1 MGYCELVPKV
11 TIGDKSV
18 DSYLYKDLEKRSKD
32 RPLTN
37 LVYSSYLQ
45 PGVAGKLDQMGKKR
59 NKQGQHIARDVWE
72 FFDVTTMQN
81 EKPDGIKSVE
91 GYNVKDEN
99 GEYVVYPFSEGYKLL
114 DAVNKY
120 NSTSEGKVK
129 GTMAILSKRENG
141 YSIILDNRNSQT
153 QRQIAN
159 TRRAFRTLE
168 FTKSLLKEN
177 NVDLEELLNDPNI
190 APFIDVN
197 NIQDFFNILDT
208 ASKTNNKYLGSKL
221 IAMLLSLN
229 KEDSRINVLK
239 NTFKVNTIEELSDK
253 IAEALNAHA
262 NAPIVTSGRLT
273 TINDLLDY
281 SKKIIFKDKKHSLL
295 DIRNEL
301 FKEDKNIIEFD
312 EEFTLLHTLEELD
325 KEYHI
330 DEEIIKT
337 KLKNI
342 KSIKEYV
349 AAALRHLE
357 HEAKEIEKLE
367 GITPETKELYGKAQ
381 KLAEAMEAKQFYGGC
396 ILFLEKLYKDI
407 KEIDALHREYR
418 KMGDTSLLE
427 TLNKKSKIIMDMHR
441 KIEAG
446 VRMVEIINQKPEIF
460 LEGGLTQA
468 ELNQLKNIAVQ
479 LLPAYNKWQGK
490 VEEYSKDLFDK
501 IAVHTFG
508 ESAFDLSTGEISEKF
523 SKNGTLYDF
532 LYSMSEMD
540 DPHLAVLGS
549 VMRRQSDKK
558 NAVLSQFK
566 RRIDIANR
574 KLVKAT
580 KSRDTSFMYEEDGHI
595 ISDIDWHAYNKA
607 RAKFKSELK
616 NHGLSGI
623 DLKVEMEAWES
634 ANLEERI
641 VDQKSKRTERVP
653 NATYRKPFP
662 DLTPAQMDYY
672 YEVMQIKGELGTLL
686 PEEARRHYQPPQ
698 IRRSAWDALKAAVKG
713 KDKTAY
719 WRVFKNGFG
728 DLFTVREDDTEFSS
742 SGILID
748 GEELSTG
755 RGDITGKEEKKVPI
769 YYINTLADKRELM
782 TDFSS
787 ALLHFA
793 STAIQYNLTMEIR
806 DTAEVLKMFIVSKE
820 IDADENGKSKVE
832 VWKEKGKIFVYSLTV
847 GDKTMTNQL
856 AEAMVESSIYG
867 EQLNNSEKAPKLA
880 KLLLSANSLI
890 SLGVNVI
897 GAASNV
903 VTGEA
908 NALIE
913 AGAGE
918 FFNLKNYG
926 VAQARMAQALI
937 GIWQKTA
944 DVYTDT
950 VENKDS
956 LISNVF
962 DPFSESFEDL
972 QGANRYN
979 YTFIE
984 KLLSGLTGLPLY
996 QVGEWL
1002 MRKSVMYAVLDNEKV
1017 LYKGKKISLYKALTT
1032 SKPEFGE
1039 AELKFKD
1046 GVTDLNGNP
1055 LTSINSEYIE
1065 NVRRK
1070 VRAANSSIH
1079 GAMNREDKGMIH
1091 RFLLGR
1097 AVMQFRQ
1104 WMVAFYGKRF
1114 RITPYWDDNMK
1125 RMRRGYYINTAIQ
1138 IKKILDLR
1146 QQSFKQNFINF
1157 WKDKEAM
1164 YDVKRV
1170 LYDVA
1175 LMAIFHYLPLLL
1187 MGDDDDKKELGKLE
1201 KNLLYLVMRTESE
1214 LKSGNPFAFY
1224 DFVSNLEY
1232 IINNPLPQTRIL
1244 GNLAY
1249 VVGGIVNG
1257 DVFEDIEDGKYKGE
1271 NKYIHELTYNLA
1283 PYKQVKR
1290 LYDDESL
1297 ENLLNSFERYKELQG
1312 ETTGIPMQQNGK
1324 ALVTELADGKE
1335 YQMYLH
1341 KITKGENVNKWTV
1354 YVERI
1359 SKETGEPYKDMLENG
1374 MELADRYHNG
1384 EDITTEGTP
1393 RKPRKPKK
1401 PNKPEKPKKEYR
1413 ISVKE

>member
-18 DSYLYKDLEKRSKD
+18 DSYLYKDLEERSKD

-45 PGVAGKLDQMGKKR
+45 QGVASRLDQMGKKR

-99 GEYVVYPFSEGYKLL
+99 GEYIVYPFSEGYKLL

-120 NSTSEGKVK
+120 NSASEGKIK
-129 GTMAILSKRENG
+129 GTMAVLSKRENG

-153 QRQIAN
+153 QRQVAS
-159 TRRAFRTLE
+159 TRRAFRMLE
-168 FTKSLLKEN
+168 FTKNLLKEN
-177 NVDLEELLNDPNI
+177 NIDLEELLNDSNI
-190 APFIDVN
+190 SPFVDVN
-197 NIQDFFNILDT
+197 NVQDFFNILDT

-229 KEDSRINVLK
+229 KEDSRINTLK

-253 IAEALNAHA
+253 ITEALNAPA
-262 NAPIVTSGRLT
+262 DTPIVTSGRLT
-273 TINDLLDY
+273 TINDLLDS
-281 SKKIIFKDKKHSLL
+281 SKKSIFKNKKYSLL

-301 FKEDKNIIEFD
+301 FKEDKNIAEFD

-330 DEEIIKT
+330 DEDIIKID
-337 KLKNI
+337 LRDI

-367 GITPETKELYGKAQ
+367 GITPETKEIYGKAQ
-381 KLAEAMEAKQFYGGC
+381 DLAEKMEAKQFYGGC

-418 KMGDTSLLE
+418 NIGDTNLLE

-446 VRMVEIINQKPEIF
+446 IRMVEIINQKPKIF

-468 ELNQLKNIAVQ
+468 ELDQLKNIAAQ
-479 LLPAYNKWQGK
+479 LLPAYNSRQGK
-490 VEEYSKDLFDK
+490 IEEYSKDLFDK

-508 ESAFDLSTGEISEKF
+508 ENAFDLATGQISEEFNKKG
-523 SKNGTLYDF
+523 SIYDF

-549 VMRRQSDKK
+549 IIRRQSDRK
-558 NAVLSQFK
+558 NAILAQFK

-574 KLVKAT
+574 KLLKT
-580 KSRDTSFMYEEDGHI
+580 TGSRDTSFMYEEDGHI

-653 NATYRKPFP
+653 NATYRKQFP
-662 DLTPAQMDYY
+662 NITPAQRAYY

-698 IRRSAWDALKAAVKG
+698 IRRNTWDALKAAVKG

-748 GEELSTG
+748 GEELSAG

-769 YYINTLADKRELM
+769 YYVNTLADKRELM

-793 STAIQYNLTMEIR
+793 STSIQYNLTMEIR
-806 DTAEVLKMFIVSKE
+806 DTAEVLKMFIVNKQNKAVDKE
-820 IDADENGKSKVE
+820 GKSKVE
-832 VWKEKGKIFVYSLTV
+832 IWKEKGKTLVSYLNTEHQVLTNLLVNGFV
-847 GDKTMTNQL
+847 D
-856 AEAMVESSIYG
+856 SSIYG
-867 EQLNNSEKAPKLA
+867 ENIKDPGKAPKL
-880 KLLLSANSLI
+880 KKSLLSANSLI
-890 SLGVNVI
+890 SLGVNII

-926 VAQARMAQALI
+926 VAQVRMTQALI
-937 GIWQKTA
+937 DMWQKAA

-1017 LYKGKKISLYKALTT
+1017 LYKGKKISLYDALVKTNKT
-1032 SKPEFGE
+1032 LGS
-1039 AELKFKD
+1039 AELKFMD
-1046 GVTDLNGNP
+1046 GVTDLQGNP
-1055 LTSINSEYIE
+1055 LISINSEYIE

-1070 VRAANSSIH
+1070 VRAANNSIH

-1104 WMVAFYGKRF
+1104 WMVGFYGKRF

-1146 QQSFKQNFINF
+1146 QQSFKQNLIDF
-1157 WKDKEAM
+1157 WKDKGAV
-1164 YDVKRV
+1164 YDVRRV
-1170 LYDVA
+1170 LSDVA
-1175 LMAIFHYLPLLL
+1175 LMAIFHYLPLLI
-1187 MGDDDDKKELGKLE
+1187 MGDDDDEKELGKIE

-1214 LKSGNPFAFY
+1214 LKSGNPFAFN
-1224 DFVSNLEY
+1224 DFISNLTY
-1232 IINNPLPQTRIL
+1232 IINNPLPQTKLL

-1249 VVGGIVNG
+1249 VVGGVLNG
-1257 DVFEDIEDGKYKGE
+1257 DVLENIEDGKYSGE
-1271 NKYIHELTYNLA
+1271 NKYIHELTYSLV

-1290 LYDDESL
+1290 FYDDESL

-1312 ETTGIPMQQNGK
+1312 ETTGIP
-1324 ALVTELADGKE
+1324 TEYNYTDSDGDT
-1335 YQMYLH
+1335 YPIYLH
-1341 KITKGENVNKWTV
+1341 KTTKGENFGKWTV
-1354 YVERI
+1354 YIERV
-1359 SKETGEPYKDMLENG
+1359 SEETGEPYKYFLPNG
-1374 MELADRYHNG
+1374 IEIAAQIKSG
-1384 EDITTEGTP
+1384 DIKTSDPESI
-1393 RKPRKPKK
+1393 RSK
-1401 PNKPEKPKKEYR
+1401 PNKPKRPKRPERPKPSR
-1413 ISVKE
+1413 ISEK

>member
-11 TIGDKSV
+11 IIEDKSV
-18 DSYLYKDLEKRSKD
+18 DSYLYKDLEERSKD

-45 PGVAGKLDQMGKKR
+45 QGVAGKLDQMGKKR
-59 NKQGQHIARDVWE
+59 NKQGQHIAKDVWE

-91 GYNVKDEN
+91 GYDVKDEN
-99 GEYVVYPFSEGYKLL
+99 GEYIVYPFSEGYKLL

-120 NSTSEGKVK
+120 NSTSGGKIK
-129 GTMAILSKRENG
+129 GTMAILSKREDG
-141 YSIILDNRNSQT
+141 YSIILDSRNSQT
-153 QRQIAN
+153 QRQVAN
-159 TRRAFRTLE
+159 TRRAFRILE
-168 FTKSLLKEN
+168 FTKSILKDN
-177 NVDLEELLNDPNI
+177 NVDLDELLNDSSI
-190 APFIDVN
+190 SQFIDVN
-197 NIQDFFNILDT
+197 NIQDFFNILDA

-229 KEDSRINVLK
+229 KKDSRINVLK

-253 IAEALNAHA
+253 ISEALNAPVD
-262 NAPIVTSGRLT
+262 APIVSNGRLT
-273 TINDLLDY
+273 TINDLLDS
-281 SKKIIFKDKKHSLL
+281 SKKAVFKGKKHSLL

-301 FKEDKNIIEFD
+301 FKEDKNIVEFD

-330 DEEIIKT
+330 DDDIIKID
-337 KLKNI
+337 LRDI

-367 GITPETKELYGKAQ
+367 GITPETKEIYSKAQ
-381 KLAEAMEAKQFYGGC
+381 KLAESMEAKQFYGGC
-396 ILFLEKLYKDI
+396 ILFLEKLYNDI
-407 KEIDALHREYR
+407 KEIDALHKEYYNI
-418 KMGDTSLLE
+418 GDTNLLE
-427 TLNKKSKIIMDMHR
+427 TLNKKSKIIMNMHR

-446 VRMVEIINQKPEIF
+446 IHMVEIINQKPKIF

-468 ELNQLKNIAVQ
+468 ELDQLKNITSK
-479 LLPAYNKWQGK
+479 LLPAYNNRQGV
-490 VEEYSKDLFDK
+490 VEGYSKDLFDK

-508 ESAFDLSTGEISEKF
+508 ESAFDLSTGQISEEFNK
-523 SKNGTLYDF
+523 KGTLYDF

-549 VMRRQSDKK
+549 VIRRQSDKK
-558 NAVLSQFK
+558 NAILSQFK

-574 KLVKAT
+574 KLLKT
-580 KSRDTSFMYEEDGHI
+580 TGSRDTSFMYEEDGHI

-607 RAKFKSELK
+607 RTKFKSELK

-641 VDQKSKRTERVP
+641 VDQKNKRIERVP
-653 NATYRKPFP
+653 NDTYRKPFP
-662 DLTPAQMDYY
+662 NLTSAQMAYY

-686 PEEARRHYQPPQ
+686 PEEARRHFQPPQ
-698 IRRSAWDALKAAVKG
+698 IRRNTWDALKEAVKG

-728 DLFTVREDDTEFSS
+728 DLFTVREDDTEFAS

-748 GEELSTG
+748 GEELSAG

-793 STAIQYNLTMEIR
+793 STAIQYNLTMEIK
-806 DTAEVLKMFIVSKE
+806 DTAEVLKMFIVNKQNKATDKE
-820 IDADENGKSKVE
+820 GKSKVE
-832 VWKEKGKIFVYSLTV
+832 IWKEKGKTLVSYLNTEHQTLTNLLV
-847 GDKTMTNQL
+847 NGIVD
-856 AEAMVESSIYG
+856 SSIYG
-867 EQLNNSEKAPKLA
+867 EHIKNPGKSPKLV

-926 VAQARMAQALI
+926 VAQVRMTQALI
-937 GIWQKTA
+937 DVWQKAA

-956 LISNVF
+956 LMSNVF

-996 QVGEWL
+996 QAGEWL

-1017 LYKGKKISLYKALTT
+1017 LYKGKKISLYDALVKTDKT
-1032 SKPEFGE
+1032 LGP
-1039 AELKFKD
+1039 AELKFID
-1046 GVTDLNGNP
+1046 GITDLKGNP
-1055 LTSINSEYIE
+1055 LTNINSEYIE
-1065 NVRRK
+1065 NVKRK
-1070 VRAANSSIH
+1070 VRSANNSIH

-1114 RITPYWDDNMK
+1114 RVSQYWDDNMK

-1146 QQSFKQNFINF
+1146 QQSFKQNLIDF
-1157 WKDKEAM
+1157 WKDKDAI
-1164 YDVKRV
+1164 YDAKRIIS
-1170 LYDVA
+1170 DA
-1175 LMAIFHYLPLLL
+1175 TLMAIFHYLPLLL
-1187 MGDDDDKKELGKLE
+1187 MGDDDDEKELGKIE

-1214 LKSGNPFAFY
+1214 LKSGNPFAFD
-1224 DFVSNLEY
+1224 DFVTNLVY
-1232 IINNPLPQTRIL
+1232 IMNNPFPQTRSIE
-1244 GNLAY
+1244 NTAY
-1249 VVGGIVNG
+1249 LIGGILNG
-1257 DVFEDIEDGKYKGE
+1257 DAFEDIEDGKYKGE
-1271 NKYIHELTYNLA
+1271 NKYIHELTHNLA
-1283 PYKQVKR
+1283 PYKQIKR
-1290 LYDDESL
+1290 LYDDEAL

-1312 ETTGIPMQQNGK
+1312 ETTGIP
-1324 ALVTELADGKE
+1324 TEYNYTDSDGDV
-1335 YQMYLH
+1335 YPIYLH
-1341 KITKGENVNKWTV
+1341 KTTKGENFGKWNV
-1354 YVERI
+1354 YIERV
-1359 SKETGEPYKDMLENG
+1359 SEETGEPYKYFLPNG
-1374 MELADRYHNG
+1374 IEIAAQIKSG
-1384 EDITTEGTP
+1384 DIKTSDPESI
-1393 RKPRKPKK
+1393 RSKPKKPKK
-1401 PNKPEKPKKEYR
+1401 PNRPERPKLSR
-1413 ISVKE
+1413 ISEK

>member
-18 DSYLYKDLEKRSKD
+18 DSYLYKDLEERSKD

-45 PGVAGKLDQMGKKR
+45 QGVASKLDQMGKKR
-59 NKQGQHIARDVWE
+59 NKQGQHIVRDVWE

-91 GYNVKDEN
+91 GYDVKDEN
-99 GEYVVYPFSEGYKLL
+99 GEYIVYPFSEGYKLL

-120 NSTSEGKVK
+120 NSTSEGKIK

-141 YSIILDNRNSQT
+141 YSIILDNRNSHT
-153 QRQIAN
+153 QRQVAN
-159 TRRAFRTLE
+159 TRRAFKILE
-168 FTKSLLKEN
+168 FTKSFLKEN
-177 NVDLEELLNDPNI
+177 NIDLEELLNDPNI
-190 APFIDVN
+190 APFINVN

-208 ASKTNNKYLGSKL
+208 TSKTNNKYLGSRL
-221 IAMLLSLN
+221 IALLLSLN
-229 KEDSRINVLK
+229 KEDSRINILK

-253 IAEALNAHA
+253 IAEALNAPA

-273 TINDLLDY
+273 TINDLLDS
-281 SKKIIFKDKKHSLL
+281 SKKTVFKDKKHSLL
-295 DIRNEL
+295 DIRNAL
-301 FKEDKNIIEFD
+301 FKEDKSIVEFD
-312 EEFTLLHTLEELD
+312 EEFTLLRTLEELD

-330 DEEIIKT
+330 DEDIVKIDLQE
-337 KLKNI
+337 I

-367 GITPETKELYGKAQ
+367 GITPETKEIYGKAQ

-396 ILFLEKLYKDI
+396 ILFLEKLYKDV
-407 KEIDALHREYR
+407 KEIDVLHREYHNI
-418 KMGDTSLLE
+418 GDTNLLE
-427 TLNKKSKIIMDMHR
+427 TLNKRSKIIMDMHR

-446 VRMVEIINQKPEIF
+446 IRMVEIINQKPKIF
-460 LEGGLTQA
+460 LEGGLTQV
-468 ELNQLKNIAVQ
+468 ELDQLKNIASQ
-479 LLPAYNKWQGK
+479 LLPAYNSRQGV

-508 ESAFDLSTGEISEKF
+508 ESAFDLSTGQISEKLNK
-523 SKNGTLYDF
+523 SGSLYDF

-558 NAVLSQFK
+558 NAILSQFK
-566 RRIDIANR
+566 RRIDMANR
-574 KLVKAT
+574 KLVKASG
-580 KSRDTSFMYEEDGHI
+580 SRDTSFMYEEDGHI
-595 ISDIDWHAYNKA
+595 ISDIDWKAYNKT

-634 ANLEERI
+634 ANLEERV
-641 VDQKSKRTERVP
+641 VDQKSGRTERVP
-653 NATYRKPFP
+653 NSNYRKGFP
-662 DLTPAQMDYY
+662 SLTSAESDYY
-672 YEVMQIKGELGTLL
+672 YEIMQIKGELGTLL

-698 IRRSAWDALKAAVKG
+698 IRRNTWDALKAAVKR
-713 KDKTAY
+713 KDKTTY
-719 WRVFKNGFG
+719 LNVIKKGFG
-728 DLFTVREDDTEFSS
+728 DLFTIREDDTEFAS

-755 RGDITGKEEKKVPI
+755 RGDITAKEEKKVPI
-769 YYINTLADKRELM
+769 YYVNTLADKRELM

-787 ALLHFA
+787 SLLHFA
-793 STAIQYNLTMEIR
+793 SSAIQYNLTMEIK
-806 DTAEVLKMFIVSKE
+806 DTAEVLKMYIVSKE
-820 IDADENGKSKVE
+820 NNATKNGRPKVE
-832 VWKEKGKIFVYSLTV
+832 IWKEKGKILINSLTS
-847 GDKTMTNQL
+847 GDKTMTNSL
-856 AEAMVESSIYG
+856 AESMIDSAIYG
-867 EQLNNSEKAPKLA
+867 EYLTNVNKKT
-880 KLLLSANSLI
+880 KRRLLFLSGNSLI
-890 SLGVNVI
+890 SLGLNFI
-897 GAASNV
+897 GAASNI

-918 FFNLKNYG
+918 YFNLKNYG
-926 VAQARMAQALI
+926 IAQARVAQAAI
-937 GIWQKTA
+937 DVWQKAA

-962 DPFSESFEDL
+962 DPFSESFENL
-972 QGANRYN
+972 QGSKRYN

-996 QVGEWL
+996 QAGEWL

-1017 LYKGKKISLYKALTT
+1017 LYKGRKISLYDALVKTYKT
-1032 SKPEFGE
+1032 LGS

-1046 GVTDLNGNP
+1046 GVTDLKGNP
-1055 LTSINSEYIE
+1055 LTDINSEYIE
-1065 NVRRK
+1065 NIRRK
-1070 VRAANSSIH
+1070 VRAANNSIH
-1079 GAMNREDKGMIH
+1079 GAMNKEDKGMIH

-1097 AVMQFRQ
+1097 FVMQFRQ
-1104 WMVAFYGKRF
+1104 WMVGFYGKRF
-1114 RITPYWDDNMK
+1114 RISPYWDDNMK

-1146 QQSFKQNFINF
+1146 QQSFKQNLIDF
-1157 WKDKEAM
+1157 WKDKDTV
-1164 YDVKRV
+1164 YDVRRV
-1170 LYDVA
+1170 LSDAA
-1175 LMAIFHYLPLLL
+1175 LMVIFYYLPVLL
-1187 MGDDDDKKELGKLE
+1187 MGDDDDEKELNKIE

-1214 LKSGNPFAFY
+1214 IKSGNPFAFN
-1224 DFVSNLEY
+1224 DFISNLVY
-1232 IINNPLPQTRIL
+1232 IINNPLPQTKTL
-1244 GNLAY
+1244 ESGAY
-1249 VVGGIVNG
+1249 IIGGVLNG

-1271 NKYIHELTYNLA
+1271 NKYLHTLQYGLA
-1283 PYKQVKR
+1283 PYKQLKR

-1297 ENLLNSFERYKELQG
+1297 ENLLNSFERYKELKG
-1312 ETTGIPMQQNGK
+1312 ETTGIP
-1324 ALVTELADGKE
+1324 TEYNYTDSDGDT
-1335 YQMYLH
+1335 YPIYLH
-1341 KITKGENVNKWTV
+1341 KTTKGENFGKWTV
-1354 YVERI
+1354 YIERV
-1359 SKETGEPYKDMLENG
+1359 SEKTGEPYKYFLPNG
-1374 MELADRYHNG
+1374 IEIAAQIKSG
-1384 EDITTEGTP
+1384 DIKTSDPGSI
-1393 RKPRKPKK
+1393 RIKPKRPKRPKRPERPK
-1401 PNKPEKPKKEYR
+1401 PSR
-1413 ISVKE
+1413 ISKK

>member
-45 PGVAGKLDQMGKKR
+45 QGVASKLDQMGKKR
-59 NKQGQHIARDVWE
+59 NKQGQHIAKDVWE

-91 GYNVKDEN
+91 GYDVKDEN
-99 GEYVVYPFSEGYKLL
+99 GEYIVYPFSEGYKLL

-120 NSTSEGKVK
+120 NSTSGDKIK

-153 QRQIAN
+153 QRQVAN
-159 TRRAFRTLE
+159 IRRAFRILE
-168 FTKSLLKEN
+168 FTEGLLKEN

-253 IAEALNAHA
+253 IAEALNAPA

-281 SKKIIFKDKKHSLL
+281 SKKIIFKDKKYSLL
-295 DIRNEL
+295 AIRDEL
-301 FKEDKNIIEFD
+301 FKEDKNIVEFD

-330 DEEIIKT
+330 DDDVIKID
-337 KLKNI
+337 LQNI

-367 GITPETKELYGKAQ
+367 GITPETKEIYSKAQ

-396 ILFLEKLYKDI
+396 ILFLEKLYNDI
-407 KEIDALHREYR
+407 KEIDTLHREYR
-418 KMGDTSLLE
+418 NIGDSTLLE
-427 TLNKKSKIIMDMHR
+427 TLNKRSKIIMDMHR

-446 VRMVEIINQKPEIF
+446 IRMVEIINKKPKIF

-468 ELNQLKNIAVQ
+468 ELDQLKNIATQ
-479 LLPAYNKWQGK
+479 LLPVYNNRQGV
-490 VEEYSKDLFDK
+490 VEGYSKDLFDK
-501 IAVHTFG
+501 IAVHAFG
-508 ESAFDLSTGEISEKF
+508 ESAFDLSTGQISEEFNK
-523 SKNGTLYDF
+523 KGTLYDF

-549 VMRRQSDKK
+549 VIRRQSDRK
-558 NAVLSQFK
+558 NAILSQFK

-580 KSRDTSFMYEEDGHI
+580 GSRNTSFMYEEDGHI

-616 NHGLSGI
+616 RHGLSGV

-634 ANLEERI
+634 ANLEEKI

-653 NATYRKPFP
+653 NATYRKQFP
-662 DLTPAQMDYY
+662 NLTSAQMAYY
-672 YEVMQIKGELGTLL
+672 KEVMQIKGELGTLL

-698 IRRSAWDALKAAVKG
+698 IRRNSWDALKASVKG

-719 WRVFKNGFG
+719 WRVVKNGFG
-728 DLFTVREDDTEFSS
+728 DLFTIREDDTEFAS

-755 RGDITGKEEKKVPI
+755 SGDITGKEEKRVPI

-793 STAIQYNLTMEIR
+793 STSIQYNLTMEIR
-806 DTAEVLKMFIVSKE
+806 DTAEVLKMFIVSKQNKATDKE
-820 IDADENGKSKVE
+820 GKSKVE
-832 VWKEKGKIFVYSLTV
+832 IWKEKGKTLVSYLTT
-847 GDKTMTNQL
+847 GHQTLTNL
-856 AEAMVESSIYG
+856 LVNGIIDSSIYG
-867 EQLNNSEKAPKLA
+867 EHIKNPGKAPKLA
-880 KLLLSANSLI
+880 KLLLSANSLV
-890 SLGVNVI
+890 SLGVNIV

-918 FFNLKNYG
+918 YFNLKNYG

-937 GIWQKTA
+937 GMWQKTA

-979 YTFIE
+979 YTFLE

-1017 LYKGKKISLYKALTT
+1017 LYKGKKISLYDALVKTDKT
-1032 SKPEFGE
+1032 LRS

-1046 GVTDLNGNP
+1046 GVTDLQGNP
-1055 LTSINSEYIE
+1055 LTDINSEYIE
-1065 NVRRK
+1065 NIKRK
-1070 VRAANSSIH
+1070 VRAANNSIH

-1114 RITPYWDDNMK
+1114 RVSQYWDDNMK

-1146 QQSFKQNFINF
+1146 QQSFKQNLIDF
-1157 WKDKEAM
+1157 WKDKGAV
-1164 YDVKRV
+1164 YDVRRI
-1170 LYDVA
+1170 LSDAA

-1187 MGDDDDKKELGKLE
+1187 MGEDEDEKELGKIE
-1201 KNLLYLVMRTESE
+1201 KNLLYLIMRTESE
-1214 LKSGNPFAFY
+1214 LKSGNPFAFD
-1224 DFVSNLEY
+1224 DFVTNLVY
-1232 IINNPLPQTRIL
+1232 IMNNPFPQTRSVQST
-1244 GNLAY
+1244 AY
-1249 VVGGIVNG
+1249 LIGGILNG
-1257 DVFEDIEDGKYKGE
+1257 DVFETIEDGKYEGE
-1271 NKYIHELTYNLA
+1271 NKYIHELTYNFA
-1283 PYKQVKR
+1283 PYKQIKR
-1290 LYDDESL
+1290 LYDDEAL

-1312 ETTGIPMQQNGK
+1312 ETTGIP
-1324 ALVTELADGKE
+1324 TEYNYTDSDGDV
-1335 YQMYLH
+1335 YPIYLH
-1341 KITKGENVNKWTV
+1341 KTTKGENFGKWTV
-1354 YVERI
+1354 YIERV
-1359 SKETGEPYKDMLENG
+1359 SEETGEPYKHFLPNG
-1374 MELADRYHNG
+1374 IEIAAQIKSG
-1384 EDITTEGTP
+1384 EVETSDPESIRIK
-1393 RKPRKPKK
+1393 RKKAKK
-1401 PNKPEKPKKEYR
+1401 LKKTKKYEKPSR

>member
-45 PGVAGKLDQMGKKR
+45 QGVASKLDQMGKKR
-59 NKQGQHIARDVWE
+59 NKQGQHTARDVWE

-120 NSTSEGKVK
+120 NSASEGKVK

-153 QRQIAN
+153 QRQVAN
-159 TRRAFRTLE
+159 TRRAIKILE

-177 NVDLEELLNDPNI
+177 NVDLEELLNDSNI

-253 IAEALNAHA
+253 IAEALNAPA

-273 TINDLLDY
+273 TINDLLDS
-281 SKKIIFKDKKHSLL
+281 SKKTIFKDKKYSLL
-295 DIRNEL
+295 DIKNEL
-301 FKEDKNIIEFD
+301 FKEDKNIVEFD

-330 DEEIIKT
+330 DEEIIKID
-337 KLKNI
+337 LPNI
-342 KSIKEYV
+342 KSIEEYV
-349 AAALRHLE
+349 AASLRHLE

-367 GITPETKELYGKAQ
+367 GITPETKEIYGKAQ

-396 ILFLEKLYKDI
+396 ILFLEKLYNDI
-407 KEIDALHREYR
+407 KEIDALHREYLN
-418 KMGDTSLLE
+418 MGDTNLLE

-446 VRMVEIINQKPEIF
+446 IRMVEIINQKPKIF

-662 DLTPAQMDYY
+662 NLTSAQMAYY

-686 PEEARRHYQPPQ
+686 PEEARRYYQPPQ

-793 STAIQYNLTMEIR
+793 STSIQYNLTMEIR

-820 IDADENGKSKVE
+820 SDADENGKPKVE
-832 VWKEKGKIFVYSLTV
+832 VWKEKGKILVNSLTA

-890 SLGVNVI
+890 SLGVNII

-908 NALIE
+908 NALLE

-918 FFNLKNYG
+918 FFNFKNYG
-926 VAQARMAQALI
+926 VAQVRMTQALI
-937 GIWQKTA
+937 NMWQKAA

-1017 LYKGKKISLYKALTT
+1017 LYKGKKISLYDALVKTPTT
-1032 SKPEFGE
+1032 LGS

-1046 GVTDLNGNP
+1046 GVTDLQGNP
-1055 LTSINSEYIE
+1055 LTDINSEYIE

-1070 VRAANSSIH
+1070 VRAANNSIH

-1114 RITPYWDDNMK
+1114 RVSQYWDDNMK

-1146 QQSFKQNFINF
+1146 QQSFKQNFIDF
-1157 WKDKEAM
+1157 WKDKEAV
-1164 YDVKRV
+1164 YDVRRV
-1170 LYDVA
+1170 LSDVA

-1187 MGDDDDKKELGKLE
+1187 MGDDDDEKELGKVE

-1283 PYKQVKR
+1283 PHKQVKR
-1290 LYDDESL
+1290 LYDDEAL

-1312 ETTGIPMQQNGK
+1312 ETTGIP
-1324 ALVTELADGKE
+1324 TEYNYTDSDGDT
-1335 YQMYLH
+1335 YPIYLH
-1341 KITKGENVNKWTV
+1341 KTTKGENFGKWTV
-1354 YVERI
+1354 YIERI
-1359 SKETGEPYKDMLENG
+1359 SEETGEPYKYFLPNG
-1374 MELADRYHNG
+1374 IEIAAQIKSG
-1384 EDITTEGTP
+1384 EVKTSDPESI
-1393 RKPRKPKK
+1393 RSKPKRPKRPKRPERPK
-1401 PNKPEKPKKEYR
+1401 PSR
-1413 ISVKE
+1413 ISEKE

>member
-18 DSYLYKDLEKRSKD
+18 DSYLYKDLEERSKD

-45 PGVAGKLDQMGKKR
+45 PEVASKLDQMGKKR

-91 GYNVKDEN
+91 GYDVKDEN
-99 GEYVVYPFSEGYKLL
+99 GEYIVYPFSEGYKLL

-120 NSTSEGKVK
+120 NSASEGKVK

-153 QRQIAN
+153 QRQVAN
-159 TRRAFRTLE
+159 TRRAIRTLE

-177 NVDLEELLNDPNI
+177 NVDLEELLNDPNV

-229 KEDSRINVLK
+229 KEDSRINTLK

-253 IAEALNAHA
+253 IAEALNAPVD
-262 NAPIVTSGRLT
+262 APIVTSGRLT

-301 FKEDKNIIEFD
+301 FKEDKNVVEFD
-312 EEFTLLHTLEELD
+312 EEFTLLRTLEELD

-330 DEEIIKT
+330 DEEIIKID
-337 KLKNI
+337 LQNI

-349 AAALRHLE
+349 ASALRHLE
-357 HEAKEIEKLE
+357 HEAKEIERLE
-367 GITPETKELYGKAQ
+367 GITPETKEIYGKAQ
-381 KLAEAMEAKQFYGGC
+381 ELAEAMEAKQFYGGC

-418 KMGDTSLLE
+418 NIGDTNLLE

-446 VRMVEIINQKPEIF
+446 IRMIEIINQKSKIF
-460 LEGGLTQA
+460 LEGGLTQS
-468 ELNQLKNIAVQ
+468 ELNQLKNIASQ
-479 LLPAYNKWQGK
+479 LLPAYNSRQGI
-490 VEEYSKDLFDK
+490 VEGYSKDLFDK
-501 IAVHTFG
+501 IAVYTFG
-508 ESAFDLSTGEISEKF
+508 ESAFDLSTGKISEKF
-523 SKNGTLYDF
+523 NKTGSLYDF

-549 VMRRQSDKK
+549 VMRRQSDRK
-558 NAVLSQFK
+558 NTILSQFK

-574 KLVKAT
+574 KLVKST
-580 KSRDTSFMYEEDGHI
+580 GSRNTSFMYEEDGHI

-641 VDQKSKRTERVP
+641 VDKKNKRTERVP
-653 NATYRKPFP
+653 NATYRKQFP
-662 DLTPAQMDYY
+662 NLTSAQMAYY
-672 YEVMQIKGELGTLL
+672 HEVMQIKGELGTLL

-698 IRRSAWDALKAAVKG
+698 IRRNSWDALKASVKG

-719 WRVFKNGFG
+719 WRVVKNGFG
-728 DLFTVREDDTEFSS
+728 DLFTIREDDTEFAS

-755 RGDITGKEEKKVPI
+755 RGDITGKEEKRVPI

-793 STAIQYNLTMEIR
+793 STSIQYNLTMEIR
-806 DTAEVLKMFIVSKE
+806 DTAEVLKMYIVSKE
-820 IDADENGKSKVE
+820 NDATKNGKPKVE
-832 VWKEKGKIFVYSLTV
+832 TWKEKGKILVNSLTA
-847 GDKTMTNQL
+847 GDKTITNQL
-856 AEAMVESSIYG
+856 AEAMVDSAIYG
-867 EQLNNSEKAPKLA
+867 EYLTNVNKKTKRRL
-880 KLLLSANSLI
+880 LLLSGNSLI
-890 SLGVNVI
+890 SLGLNFI
-897 GAASNV
+897 GAASNI

-918 FFNLKNYG
+918 YFNLKNYG
-926 VAQARMAQALI
+926 VAQARMTQALI
-937 GIWQKTA
+937 DMWQKAA

-984 KLLSGLTGLPLY
+984 KLLSSLTGLPLY
-996 QVGEWL
+996 QAGEWL

-1017 LYKGKKISLYKALTT
+1017 LYKGKKISLYDALVKTDKT
-1032 SKPEFGE
+1032 LGS
-1039 AELKFKD
+1039 AELKFMD
-1046 GVTDLNGNP
+1046 GVTDLKGNP
-1055 LTSINSEYIE
+1055 LTDINSEYIE
-1065 NVRRK
+1065 NIKRK
-1070 VRAANSSIH
+1070 VRAANNSIH

-1114 RITPYWDDNMK
+1114 RVSQYWDDNMK

-1146 QQSFKQNFINF
+1146 QQSFKQNLIDF
-1157 WKDKEAM
+1157 WKDKEAV
-1164 YDVKRV
+1164 YDVRRV
-1170 LYDVA
+1170 LSDVA
-1175 LMAIFHYLPLLL
+1175 IMVIFHYLPLLL
-1187 MGDDDDKKELGKLE
+1187 MGDDDDEKELGKIE

-1214 LKSGNPFAFY
+1214 LKSGNPFAFN
-1224 DFVSNLEY
+1224 DFISNLVY
-1232 IINNPLPQTRIL
+1232 IINNPLPQTKTL
-1244 GNLAY
+1244 ESGAY
-1249 VVGGIVNG
+1249 IIGGVLNG

-1271 NKYIHELTYNLA
+1271 NKYLHTLQYGLA

-1312 ETTGIPMQQNGK
+1312 ETTGIP
-1324 ALVTELADGKE
+1324 TEYNYTDSDGDV
-1335 YQMYLH
+1335 YPIYLH
-1341 KITKGENVNKWTV
+1341 KTTKGENFGKWTV
-1354 YVERI
+1354 YIERV
-1359 SKETGEPYKDMLENG
+1359 SEETGEPYKYFLPNG
-1374 MELADRYHNG
+1374 IEIAAQIKSG
-1384 EDITTEGTP
+1384 DIKTSDPESI
-1393 RKPRKPKK
+1393 RSKPKK
-1401 PNKPEKPKKEYR
+1401 PKKPKRPERPKPSR
-1413 ISVKE
+1413 ISEK

>member
-45 PGVAGKLDQMGKKR
+45 QGVASKLDQMGKKR
-59 NKQGQHIARDVWE
+59 NKQGQHTARDVWE

-99 GEYVVYPFSEGYKLL
+99 GDYIVYPFSEGYKLL

-153 QRQIAN
+153 QRQVAN
-159 TRRAFRTLE
+159 TRRAIRILE

-177 NVDLEELLNDPNI
+177 NVDLEELLNDSNI

-197 NIQDFFNILDT
+197 NIQDFFNVLDT
-208 ASKTNNKYLGSKL
+208 AAKTNNKYLGSKL

-253 IAEALNAHA
+253 IAEALNAPA

-281 SKKIIFKDKKHSLL
+281 SKKIISKDKKHSLL
-295 DIRNEL
+295 DIKNEL
-301 FKEDKNIIEFD
+301 FKEDKNIVEFD

-325 KEYHI
+325 KEYRI

-337 KLKNI
+337 DLPNI
-342 KSIKEYV
+342 KSIEEYV
-349 AAALRHLE
+349 AASLRHLE

-367 GITPETKELYGKAQ
+367 GITPETKEIYGKAQ

-396 ILFLEKLYKDI
+396 ILFLEKLYNDI
-407 KEIDALHREYR
+407 KEIDALHREYL
-418 KMGDTSLLE
+418 KMGDTNLLE

-446 VRMVEIINQKPEIF
+446 IRMVEIINQKPKIF
-460 LEGGLTQA
+460 LEGGLIQA
-468 ELNQLKNIAVQ
+468 ELDQLKSIAAQ
-479 LLPAYNKWQGK
+479 LFIAYNSRQGK
-490 VEEYSKDLFDK
+490 VKEYSKDLFNK
-501 IAVHTFG
+501 ISAHTFG
-508 ESAFDLSTGEISEKF
+508 ASAFDLSTGEISEKLNKTG
-523 SKNGTLYDF
+523 SLYDF

-549 VMRRQSDKK
+549 VLRRQSDRK
-558 NAVLSQFK
+558 NAILSQFK

-662 DLTPAQMDYY
+662 NLTSAQMAYY
-672 YEVMQIKGELGTLL
+672 HEVMQIKGELGTLL

-713 KDKTAY
+713 KDKTTY

-806 DTAEVLKMFIVSKE
+806 DTAEVLKMFIVNKKNKPL
-820 IDADENGKSKVE
+820 DKKGKPKVE
-832 VWKEKGKIFVYSLTV
+832 IWKERGKTLISYLGTEHQGLTNLLV
-847 GDKTMTNQL
+847 KSIVD
-856 AEAMVESSIYG
+856 SSIYG
-867 EQLNNSEKAPKLA
+867 EHIKYPGKAPKLA
-880 KLLLSANSLI
+880 KFLLSANSLI
-890 SLGVNVI
+890 SLGVNII
-897 GAASNV
+897 GAGSNV

-918 FFNLKNYG
+918 YFNLKNYG
-926 VAQARMAQALI
+926 VAQARMTQALI
-937 GIWQKTA
+937 DMWQKAA

-950 VENKDS
+950 VESKDS

-996 QVGEWL
+996 QAGEWL

-1017 LYKGKKISLYKALTT
+1017 LYKGKKISLYDALVKTDKT
-1032 SKPEFGE
+1032 LGS
-1039 AELKFKD
+1039 AELKFMD
-1046 GVTDLNGNP
+1046 GVTDLKGNP
-1055 LTSINSEYIE
+1055 LTDINSEYIE

-1070 VRAANSSIH
+1070 VRAANNSIH

-1104 WMVAFYGKRF
+1104 WMVEFYGKRF
-1114 RITPYWDDNMK
+1114 RVSQYWDDNMK

-1138 IKKILDLR
+1138 IKNILDLR
-1146 QQSFKQNFINF
+1146 QHSFKQNFINF
-1157 WKDKEAM
+1157 WKDKGALYDAKRVF
-1164 YDVKRV
+1164 YDVV
-1170 LYDVA
+1170 
-1175 LMAIFHYLPLLL
+1175 LMAIFHYLPLLI
-1187 MGDDDDKKELGKLE
+1187 MGDDDDEKELGKIE

-1232 IINNPLPQTRIL
+1232 IINNPLPQTRLL

-1271 NKYIHELTYNLA
+1271 NKYIHELTYSLS

-1290 LYDDESL
+1290 LYDDEAL

-1312 ETTGIPMQQNGK
+1312 ETTGIP
-1324 ALVTELADGKE
+1324 TEYNYTDSDGDI
-1335 YQMYLH
+1335 YPIYLH
-1341 KITKGENVNKWTV
+1341 KTTKGENFGKWTV
-1354 YVERI
+1354 YIERV
-1359 SKETGEPYKDMLENG
+1359 SEETGEPYKDFLPNG
-1374 MELADRYHNG
+1374 IEIASQIKSG
-1384 EDITTEGTP
+1384 EVKTSDPESI
-1393 RKPRKPKK
+1393 RSKPKRPKK
-1401 PNKPEKPKKEYR
+1401 PKRPERPKPSR
-1413 ISVKE
+1413 ISEKE

>member
-18 DSYLYKDLEKRSKD
+18 DSYLYIDLEKRSKD

-59 NKQGQHIARDVWE
+59 NKQGQHTARDVWE

-91 GYNVKDEN
+91 GYAVKDEN
-99 GEYVVYPFSEGYKLL
+99 GEYIVYPFSEGYKLL

-120 NSTSEGKVK
+120 NSASEGKVK
-129 GTMAILSKRENG
+129 GTMAILAKRENG

-153 QRQIAN
+153 QRQVAN
-159 TRRAFRTLE
+159 TRRAFRMLE
-168 FTKSLLKEN
+168 FTRNLLKEN
-177 NVDLEELLNDPNI
+177 NIDLDELLNDPNI
-190 APFIDVN
+190 APFLDVN
-197 NIQDFFNILDT
+197 NISDFFNVLDIT
-208 ASKTNNKYLGSKL
+208 SKTNNKYLGSRL

-229 KEDSRINVLK
+229 KEDSRIDTLK
-239 NTFKVNTIEELSDK
+239 NTFRVDTIEELADK
-253 IAEALNAHA
+253 IAEALNAPA
-262 NAPIVTSGRLT
+262 NTPIVTSGRLT
-273 TINDLLDY
+273 TINDLLDS
-281 SKKIIFKDKKHSLL
+281 SKKIIFKNKKYSLL

-301 FKEDKNIIEFD
+301 FKEDKSIEEFD
-312 EEFTLLHTLEELD
+312 EEFTLLRTLEELD

-330 DEEIIKT
+330 DEEIIKID
-337 KLKNI
+337 LQEI

-367 GITPETKELYGKAQ
+367 GITPEAKELYDKAQ

-418 KMGDTSLLE
+418 NMVDDTLLE
-427 TLNKKSKIIMDMHR
+427 TLNKKSKIIMNMHR

-446 VRMVEIINQKPEIF
+446 IRMIEIINQKPKIF

-468 ELNQLKNIAVQ
+468 ELDELKSIAAQLFPV
-479 LLPAYNKWQGK
+479 YNNRQGV
-490 VEEYSKDLFDK
+490 VEGYSKDLFDR
-501 IAVHTFG
+501 IAVYTFG
-508 ESAFDLSTGEISEKF
+508 ESAFDLSTGKISEEFNKRG
-523 SKNGTLYDF
+523 SIYDF

-549 VMRRQSDKK
+549 ILRRQSDRK
-558 NAVLSQFK
+558 NAILSKFK
-566 RRIDIANR
+566 IRIDRANR
-574 KLVKAT
+574 KLVKYT
-580 KSRDTSFMYEEDGHI
+580 ESRDTSFMYEEDGHI
-595 ISDIDWHAYNKA
+595 ISDIDWRAYNKA

-616 NHGLSGI
+616 SHGLSGI
-623 DLKVEMEAWES
+623 DLKVEMESWES
-634 ANLEERI
+634 TNLEERV
-641 VDQKSKRTERVP
+641 VDQKSGRTERVP

-698 IRRSAWDALKAAVKG
+698 IRRNSWDALKAAVKG
-713 KDKTAY
+713 KDKTTY
-719 WRVFKNGFG
+719 LSVLKNGFG
-728 DLFTVREDDTEFSS
+728 DLLTIREDDTEFAS

-769 YYINTLADKRELM
+769 YYINTLADKKELM

-793 STAIQYNLTMEIR
+793 STSIQYNLTMEIR

-820 IDADENGKSKVE
+820 NDATKNGKPKVE
-832 VWKEKGKIFVYSLTV
+832 IWKEKGKILINSLTT
-847 GDKTMTNQL
+847 GDKTMTNAL
-856 AEAMVESSIYG
+856 VESMIDSAIYG
-867 EQLNNSEKAPKLA
+867 EHMTNVNKKT
-880 KLLLSANSLI
+880 KRRLLFLSANSLV
-890 SLGVNVI
+890 SLGLNFI
-897 GAASNV
+897 GAASNI

-996 QVGEWL
+996 QAGEWL

-1017 LYKGKKISLYKALTT
+1017 LYKGKKISLYDALVKTGKT
-1032 SKPEFGE
+1032 LGS
-1039 AELKFKD
+1039 AELKFMD
-1046 GVTDLNGNP
+1046 GVTDLQGNP

-1070 VRAANSSIH
+1070 VRAANNSIH

-1104 WMVAFYGKRF
+1104 WMVGFYGKRF

-1138 IKKILDLR
+1138 IKSILDLR
-1146 QQSFKQNFINF
+1146 QQSFKQNLIDF
-1157 WKDKEAM
+1157 WKDKGAV
-1164 YDVKRV
+1164 YDVRRV
-1170 LYDVA
+1170 LSDVA
-1175 LMAIFHYLPLLL
+1175 LMAIFYYLPLLI
-1187 MGDDDDKKELGKLE
+1187 MGDDDDEKELDKIE

-1214 LKSGNPFAFY
+1214 LKSGNPFAFN
-1224 DFVSNLEY
+1224 DFISNLTY
-1232 IINNPLPQTRIL
+1232 IINNPLPQTKLL
-1244 GNLAY
+1244 GNLTY
-1249 VVGGIVNG
+1249 VVGGVLNG
-1257 DVFEDIEDGKYKGE
+1257 DVLETIEDGKYSGE
-1271 NKYIHELTYNLA
+1271 NKYIHELTYSLA

-1312 ETTGIPMQQNGK
+1312 ETTGIP
-1324 ALVTELADGKE
+1324 TEYNYTDSDGDT
-1335 YQMYLH
+1335 YPIYLH
-1341 KITKGENVNKWTV
+1341 KTTKGENFGKWTV
-1354 YVERI
+1354 YIERV
-1359 SKETGEPYKDMLENG
+1359 SEETGEPYKYFLPNG
-1374 MELADRYHNG
+1374 IEIAAQIKSG
-1384 EDITTEGTP
+1384 EIKTSDPGSI
-1393 RKPRKPKK
+1393 RSKPKRPERTKRPERPK
-1401 PNKPEKPKKEYR
+1401 PSR
-1413 ISVKE
+1413 ISKK

>member
-18 DSYLYKDLEKRSKD
+18 DSYLYKDLEERSKD

-45 PGVAGKLDQMGKKR
+45 QGVASKLDQMGKKR

-114 DAVNKY
+114 DAVNRY
-120 NSTSEGKVK
+120 NSASEGKVK

-153 QRQIAN
+153 QRQVAN
-159 TRRAFRTLE
+159 TRRAFKTLE
-168 FTKSLLKEN
+168 FTKNLLKEN

-208 ASKTNNKYLGSKL
+208 ASKTNNKYLGSKV
-221 IAMLLSLN
+221 ISTLLSLN

-239 NTFKVNTIEELSDK
+239 NTFKVNTIEELSNK
-253 IAEALNAHA
+253 IAEALNAPA
-262 NAPIVTSGRLT
+262 DAPIVTSGRLT
-273 TINDLLDY
+273 TINDLLDS
-281 SKKIIFKDKKHSLL
+281 SKKTIFKDKKYSLL

-301 FKEDKNIIEFD
+301 SKEDKNIVESD
-312 EEFTLLHTLEELD
+312 EEFTLLRTLEELD

-330 DEEIIKT
+330 DDKIIKT

-367 GITPETKELYGKAQ
+367 GITPETKEIYGKAQ
-381 KLAEAMEAKQFYGGC
+381 KLAEAIEAKQFYGGC

-407 KEIDALHREYR
+407 KEIDALHREYLN
-418 KMGDTSLLE
+418 MGDTNLLE

-446 VRMVEIINQKPEIF
+446 IRMVEIINQKPEIF

-558 NAVLSQFK
+558 NAILAQFK

-574 KLVKAT
+574 KLLKT
-580 KSRDTSFMYEEDGHI
+580 TRSRDTSFMYEEDGHI

-607 RAKFKSELK
+607 RAKFKSELQ

-653 NATYRKPFP
+653 NATYRKQFP
-662 DLTPAQMDYY
+662 DITPAQMAYY
-672 YEVMQIKGELGTLL
+672 REVMQIKGELGTLL

-698 IRRSAWDALKAAVKG
+698 IRRNAWDALKAAVKG

-787 ALLHFA
+787 ALLQLA
-793 STAIQYNLTMEIR
+793 SSAIQYNLTMEIR

-820 IDADENGKSKVE
+820 SDADENGKPKVE
-832 VWKEKGKIFVYSLTV
+832 VWKEKGIIYVNSLTT

-867 EQLNNSEKAPKLA
+867 EHIEDPGKVPKLK

-890 SLGVNVI
+890 SLGVNII

-908 NALIE
+908 NALLE

-918 FFNLKNYG
+918 FFNFKNYG
-926 VAQARMAQALI
+926 VAQVRMTQALI
-937 GIWQKTA
+937 DMWQKAA

-996 QVGEWL
+996 QAGEWL

-1017 LYKGKKISLYKALTT
+1017 LYKGKKISLYDALVKTPTT
-1032 SKPEFGE
+1032 LGS
-1039 AELKFKD
+1039 AELKFMD
-1046 GVTDLNGNP
+1046 GVTDLKGNP
-1055 LTSINSEYIE
+1055 LTDINSEYIE

-1070 VRAANSSIH
+1070 VRAANNSIH

-1114 RITPYWDDNMK
+1114 RVSQYWDDNMK

-1146 QQSFKQNFINF
+1146 QQSFKQNLIDF
-1157 WKDKEAM
+1157 WKDKGAVYDAKRVF
-1164 YDVKRV
+1164 YDVV
-1170 LYDVA
+1170 
-1175 LMAIFHYLPLLL
+1175 LMAIFHYLPLLI
-1187 MGDDDDKKELGKLE
+1187 MGDDDDEKELGKIE

-1214 LKSGNPFAFY
+1214 LKSGNPFAFD
-1224 DFVSNLEY
+1224 DFVTNLTY
-1232 IINNPLPQTRIL
+1232 IINNPLPQTKLL

-1249 VVGGIVNG
+1249 VVGGVLNG
-1257 DVFEDIEDGKYKGE
+1257 DVLENIEDGKYSGE
-1271 NKYIHELTYNLA
+1271 NKYIHELTYSLA
-1283 PYKQVKR
+1283 PHKQIKR

-1297 ENLLNSFERYKELQG
+1297 ENLLNSFDRYKELQG
-1312 ETTGIPMQQNGK
+1312 ETTGIP
-1324 ALVTELADGKE
+1324 TEYNYTDSDGDT
-1335 YQMYLH
+1335 YPIYLH
-1341 KITKGENVNKWTV
+1341 KTTKGENFGKWTV
-1354 YVERI
+1354 YIERI
-1359 SKETGEPYKDMLENG
+1359 SEETGKPYKDFLPNG
-1374 MELADRYHNG
+1374 IEIAAQIKSGKVKTSDPESIRS
-1384 EDITTEGTP
+1384 
-1393 RKPRKPKK
+1393 KPKK
-1401 PNKPEKPKKEYR
+1401 PKRPKRPERPKPSR
-1413 ISVKE
+1413 ISEK

>member
-18 DSYLYKDLEKRSKD
+18 DSYLYKDLEERSKD

-45 PGVAGKLDQMGKKR
+45 QGVAGKLDQMGKKR
-59 NKQGQHIARDVWE
+59 NKQGQHTARDVWE

-91 GYNVKDEN
+91 GYDVKDEN
-99 GEYVVYPFSEGYKLL
+99 GEYIVYPFSEGYKLL

-120 NSTSEGKVK
+120 NSASEGKVK
-129 GTMAILSKRENG
+129 GTMAILAKRENG

-153 QRQIAN
+153 QRQAAN
-159 TRRAFRTLE
+159 TRRAFRILE
-168 FTKSLLKEN
+168 FTKNLLKEN

-208 ASKTNNKYLGSKL
+208 TSKTNNKYLGSKL

-229 KEDSRINVLK
+229 KEDPRINVLK
-239 NTFKVNTIEELSDK
+239 NTFRVDTIEELSDK
-253 IAEALNAHA
+253 IAEALNASVDT
-262 NAPIVTSGRLT
+262 PIVTSGRLT
-273 TINDLLDY
+273 TINDLLDS
-281 SKKIIFKDKKHSLL
+281 SKKTIFKAKKYSLL

-301 FKEDKNIIEFD
+301 FKEDKNIAEFD

-330 DEEIIKT
+330 DEDIIKID
-337 KLKNI
+337 LREI

-357 HEAKEIEKLE
+357 HEAKEIEKLK
-367 GITPETKELYGKAQ
+367 GITPETKEIYGKAQ

-407 KEIDALHREYR
+407 KEIDALHREYLNI
-418 KMGDTSLLE
+418 GNTNLIE
-427 TLNKKSKIIMDMHR
+427 TLNKRSKIIMDMHR

-446 VRMVEIINQKPEIF
+446 IRMVEIINQKPKIF

-468 ELNQLKNIAVQ
+468 ELDQLKNIAAQ
-479 LLPAYNKWQGK
+479 LLPAYNSRQGV
-490 VEEYSKDLFDK
+490 VEGYSKDLFDK
-501 IAVHTFG
+501 MAVHTFG
-508 ESAFDLSTGEISEKF
+508 ESSFDLSTGQISEKF
-523 SKNGTLYDF
+523 NKSGSLYDF

-549 VMRRQSDKK
+549 VLRRQSDKK
-558 NAVLSQFK
+558 NAILAQFK

-574 KLVKAT
+574 KLLKT
-580 KSRDTSFMYEEDGHI
+580 TGFRDTSFMYEEDGHI

-616 NHGLSGI
+616 SHGLSGI

-653 NATYRKPFP
+653 NATYRKQFP
-662 DLTPAQMDYY
+662 NLTPAQMDYY

-686 PEEARRHYQPPQ
+686 PEEARRHFQPPQ
-698 IRRSAWDALKAAVKG
+698 IRRNAWDALKAAVKG

-787 ALLHFA
+787 ALLQFA

-820 IDADENGKSKVE
+820 NDATKNGKPKVE
-832 VWKEKGKIFVYSLTV
+832 IWKEKGKILVNSLTT

-856 AEAMVESSIYG
+856 AEAMVNSSIYG
-867 EQLNNSEKAPKLA
+867 EHIKDPGKAAKLA
-880 KLLLSANSLI
+880 EFLLSANSLI
-890 SLGVNVI
+890 SLGVNII
-897 GAASNV
+897 GAVSNV
-903 VTGEA
+903 ITGEA
-908 NALIE
+908 NALLE

-918 FFNLKNYG
+918 YFNLKNYG
-926 VAQARMAQALI
+926 VAQARMVQALVSM
-937 GIWQKTA
+937 WQKTA

-972 QGANRYN
+972 QGASRYN

-996 QVGEWL
+996 QAGEWL
-1002 MRKSVMYAVLDNEKV
+1002 LRKSVMYAVLDNEKV
-1017 LYKGKKISLYKALTT
+1017 LYKGKEISLYDALVKTDKT
-1032 SKPEFGE
+1032 LGS
-1039 AELKFKD
+1039 AELKFMN
-1046 GVTDLNGNP
+1046 GVTDLKGNP
-1055 LTSINSEYIE
+1055 LTDVNSEYIE

-1070 VRAANSSIH
+1070 VRAANNSIH

-1146 QQSFKQNFINF
+1146 QQSFKQNLIDF
-1157 WKDKEAM
+1157 WKDKGAV
-1164 YDVKRV
+1164 YDVRRV
-1170 LYDVA
+1170 LSDVA

-1187 MGDDDDKKELGKLE
+1187 MGDDDDEKELGKIE

-1214 LKSGNPFAFY
+1214 LKSGNPFAFD
-1224 DFVSNLEY
+1224 DFVTNLVY
-1232 IINNPLPQTRIL
+1232 IINNPFPQTRSVEST
-1244 GNLAY
+1244 AY
-1249 VVGGIVNG
+1249 LIGGILNG
-1257 DVFEDIEDGKYKGE
+1257 DVFEDIEDGKYQGE
-1271 NKYIHELTYNLA
+1271 SKYIHELVYNFA
-1283 PYKQVKR
+1283 PYKQIKR
-1290 LYDDESL
+1290 LYDDEAL

-1312 ETTGIPMQQNGK
+1312 ETTGIP
-1324 ALVTELADGKE
+1324 TEYNYTDSDGDT
-1335 YQMYLH
+1335 YPIYLH
-1341 KITKGENVNKWTV
+1341 KTTKGENFGKWNV
-1354 YVERI
+1354 YIERI
-1359 SKETGEPYKDMLENG
+1359 SEETGEPYKYFLPNG
-1374 MELADRYHNG
+1374 IEIAAQIKSG
-1384 EDITTEGTP
+1384 DIKTSDPESI
-1393 RKPRKPKK
+1393 RNKPKK
-1401 PNKPEKPKKEYR
+1401 PKRPKRPERPKPSR
-1413 ISVKE
+1413 ISKE